1 MRLCLV
7 MRICLESMRKMM
19 RVTGV
24 LTMVDGEVVAVVTV
38 AIVDDG
44 ESEGDESFFVDIS
57 SASGGAQLGGR
68 TSAMVRIVDDV
79 DCGTVSFASPALEA
93 VEGVAF
99 GVELRREGGTSGE
112 ISVAV
117 KGGEDCG
124 VEGVAVSFSEGQSEV
139 TQELV
144 AEDNLVFEV
153 RFGLVPHHAG
163 PSAHCSPRSPRGRA
177 C

>member
-1 MRLCLV
+1 MRSAVAFVFL
-7 MRICLESMRKMM
+7 
-19 RVTGV
+19 TV
-24 LTMVDGEVVAVVTV
+24 LSNG
-38 AIVDDG
+38 
-44 ESEGDESFFVDIS
+44 
-57 SASGGAQLGGR
+57 
-68 TSAMVRIVDDV
+68 TSRSLPEYVF
-79 DCGTVSFASPALEA
+79 TTFASPALEA